1 MKRLTLLL
9 CALALAGC
17 ASDPDPP
24 VGGLDAA
31 ADPGAHGP
39 ADSGSWG
46 DGPVPIQ
53 TGPVTVVTLGDS
65 LTEGVGDSEWTP
77 AGVAVGYP
85 GRLEYRLRLIGVDAT
100 VHNLGRSG
108 WTSGD
113 LVDGTSWDD
122 PPQPS
127 QISLALPLL
136 SAAVAKGEVAVA
148 TLWIGSNDLFGLHSW
163 CHAPDNAGCE
173 ADDLAAYTANV
184 TSAVTQ
190 LRATGAEVVV
200 ALLDD
205 QSKRPVLA
213 DPAFADSFPDIGA
226 AERPLMSAQ
235 VSAYNA
241 ALTALAASEGAT
253 TVTFFGSAAF
263 LDPALLASDG
273 NHPSAAGYEAITSV
287 WMEAVQPLVMP

>member
-1 MKRLTLLL
+1 MTRLTVLL
-9 CALALAGC
+9 CVAALAGC
-17 ASDPDPP
+17 EAETAAA
-24 VGGLDAA
+24 LDAT
-31 ADPGAHGP
+31 ADLGALHLSDG
-39 ADSGSWG
+39 SGGS
-46 DGPVPIQ
+46 DGPVAIK
-53 TGPVTVVTLGDS
+53 TDPVTVVTLGDS

-85 GRLEYRLRLIGVDAT
+85 GRLEYRLRLVGVDAT

-113 LVDGTSWDD
+113 LVDGTTWDD

-136 SAAVAKGEVAVA
+136 NAAVAKGEVAVA
-148 TLWIGSNDLFGLHSW
+148 TLWIGSNDLFGLYSW

-190 LRATGAEVVV
+190 LRATGAAVVV

-241 ALTALAASEGAT
+241 ALAALAASEGAT
-253 TVTFFGSAAF
+253 TVDFFSGVYF
-263 LDPALLASDG
+263 QDPVLLDSDG
-273 NHPSAAGYEAITSV
+273 NHPSAAGYEEITKV
-287 WMEAVQPLVMP
+287 WMRAVEPLVAP